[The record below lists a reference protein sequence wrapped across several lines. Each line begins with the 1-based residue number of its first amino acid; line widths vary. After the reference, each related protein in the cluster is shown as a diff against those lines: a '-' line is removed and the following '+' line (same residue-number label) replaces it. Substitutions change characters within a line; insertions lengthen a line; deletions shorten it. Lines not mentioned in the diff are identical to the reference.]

1 MRADLA
7 QLREAALAEIAASRT
22 PAEVEAIRVRYLG
35 RKGSLNAVL
44 RGLGALP
51 TGERPAMGALAN
63 EVKDAILAALAE
75 RTAGHGA
82 AELRRSLGQ
91 DRIDVTLP
99 GREWPR
105 GHVHPLRQVEDEIVE
120 IFVAMGF
127 RVAEGPEI
135 EDDYHNFGALNFE
148 PDHPARDTQDTLF
161 IAAGDDALLRTHTS
175 PVQIRVMRA
184 SKPPLR
190 VIAPGT
196 VYRRDELDPTPS
208 PMFYQVEGFMV
219 DDRVTFADLKGVLVH
234 FLRRFFGPETGVRF
248 RPSFFPFTE
257 PSAEVDI
264 ACTACAAAG
273 GAPDPACRVC
283 RGGRWLEVL
292 GAGMIHPNVLRAAGY
307 DPEAVR
313 GFAFGMGTD
322 RFALLRYGLSDLRL
336 FFDND
341 LRFLAQ
347 FPF

>member
-1 MRADLA
+1 LRADLA
-7 QLREAALAEIAASRT
+7 QLQEAALAEIAAART
-22 PAEVEAIRVRYLG
+22 PAELEAIRVRYLG
-35 RKGSLNAVL
+35 RRGSLNAVL
-44 RGLGALP
+44 RGLGALAAAD
-51 TGERPAMGALAN
+51 RPAMGALAN
-63 EVKDAILAALAE
+63 QVKDALQAALAA
-75 RTAGHGA
+75 RGGA
-82 AELRRSLGQ
+82 PG
-91 DRIDVTLP
+91 P
-99 GREWPR
+99 GRARGPAKPGPNGRNPPRRGRPR
-105 GHVHPLRQVEDEIVE
+105 GHIHPLRQVEDEIVE
-120 IFVAMGF
+120 IFIAMGF

-161 IAAGDDALLRTHTS
+161 VAAGDDALLRTHTS
-175 PVQIRVMRA
+175 PVQIRVMR
-184 SKPPLR
+184 STKPPLR

-196 VYRRDELDPTPS
+196 VYRRDELDPTHS
-208 PMFYQVEGFMV
+208 PMFQQVEGFMV

-273 GAPDPACRVC
+273 GAPDPDCRVC
-283 RGGRWLEVL
+283 RGGGWLEIL
-292 GAGMIHPNVLRAAGY
+292 GAGMIHPNVLRAGGY

-322 RFALLRYGLSDLRL
+322 RLALLRYGLADLRL
-336 FFDND
+336 FYDND
-341 LRFLAQ
+341 LRFLGQ